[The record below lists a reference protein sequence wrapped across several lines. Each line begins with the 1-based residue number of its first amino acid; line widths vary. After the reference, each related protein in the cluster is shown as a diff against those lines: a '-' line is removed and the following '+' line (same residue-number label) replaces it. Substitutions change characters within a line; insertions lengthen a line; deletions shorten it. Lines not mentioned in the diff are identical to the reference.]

1 MNPQTKCCGNCVH
14 ARWKYRELGS
24 IDRDSVGCCL
34 VNLAALIRP
43 ICGTLC
49 ESFEPSANP
58 VTEESKRMK
67 AAVIEVRK
75 LAEELW
81 FRFSDATKEQR
92 RLGLA
97 GNWKRQSNTLELA
110 AEILEQEAD

>member
-1 MNPQTKCCGNCVH
+1 
-14 ARWKYRELGS
+14 
-24 IDRDSVGCCL
+24 
-34 VNLAALIRP
+34 
-43 ICGTLC
+43 
-49 ESFEPSANP
+49 
-58 VTEESKRMK
+58 MK